1 MPIEIARIDLGRT
14 VSDPTWKRSETST
27 RCRRGVLYFCKI
39 LRQLTPCVSLSG
51 GVIFVAMNILLV
63 EDDLELARSVSD
75 YFREQG
81 YTVHH
86 CVDGVNGL
94 SSACESDYQVI
105 ILDRMLPRLDGLNF
119 VRKMRERA
127 VTTPVIFL
135 TTMGGIDDRV
145 QGLEAG
151 GDDYLVKPFAFAELL
166 ARVRVLSRRPG
177 NTQEPSTRL
186 SSGSI
191 ELDLLKRT
199 VMRAGKNIELL
210 PQEFRLLEYFV
221 RNPDRVLTRR
231 MLLEN
236 VWGIHFD
243 PQTSVVE
250 SHISRLRSKINHG
263 CEFDVIQTVRG
274 TGYKFLAPN

>member
-1 MPIEIARIDLGRT
+1 M
-14 VSDPTWKRSETST
+14 
-27 RCRRGVLYFCKI
+27 YFCKI
-39 LRQLTPCVSLSG
+39 RRPLMPCVSPGG
-51 GVIFVAMNILLV
+51 GVIFGPMNILLV

-75 YFREQG
+75 YFREHG
-81 YTVHH
+81 ITVHH
-86 CVDGVNGL
+86 RADGVDGL

-119 VRKMRERA
+119 VRKLREKA
-127 VTTPVIFL
+127 VATPVIYL

-177 NTQEPSTRL
+177 HSQEPATRL
-186 SSGSI
+186 SVGSI

-199 VMRAGKNIELL
+199 VVRAGKDIELL
-210 PQEFRLLEYFV
+210 PQEFRLLEYFA

-250 SHISRLRSKINHG
+250 SHISRLRGKVNHG
-263 CEFDVIQTVRG
+263 FEFDVIQTVRG

>member
-1 MPIEIARIDLGRT
+1 
-14 VSDPTWKRSETST
+14 
-27 RCRRGVLYFCKI
+27 
-39 LRQLTPCVSLSG
+39 
-51 GVIFVAMNILLV
+51 MNILLV
-63 EDDLELARSVSD
+63 EDDMELAHSVGEH
-75 YFREQG
+75 FRDQG
-81 YTVHH
+81 YVVQH
-86 CVDGVNGL
+86 CADGESGL
-94 SSACESDYQVI
+94 SSAAQADYQVI
-105 ILDRMLPRLDGLNF
+105 VLDRMLPALDGLEF
-119 VRKMRERA
+119 VRRLRQGG
-127 VTTPVIFL
+127 VRTPVIYL
-135 TTMGGIDDRV
+135 TTMSGIDDRV

-177 NTQEPSTRL
+177 SAPEPAVRL
-186 SSGSI
+186 TLGSI

-199 VMRAGKNIELL
+199 VARGGKNIELL

-250 SHISRLRSKINHG
+250 SHISRLRAKVNHG
-263 CEFDVIQTVRG
+263 FEFDVVQTVRG
-274 TGYKFLAPN
+274 NGYKFLAPN

>member
-1 MPIEIARIDLGRT
+1 MT
-14 VSDPTWKRSETST
+14 
-27 RCRRGVLYFCKI
+27 
-39 LRQLTPCVSLSG
+39 
-51 GVIFVAMNILLV
+51 ILLV
-63 EDDLELARSVSD
+63 EDDMDLAHSVGEH
-75 YFREQG
+75 FRGQG
-81 YTVHH
+81 YVVQH
-86 CVDGVNGL
+86 CTDGETGL
-94 SSACESDYQVI
+94 SNACQADYQVI
-105 ILDRMLPRLDGLNF
+105 VLDRMLPGLDGLEF
-119 VRKMRERA
+119 VRRLRQRG
-127 VTTPVIFL
+127 VRTPVIYL
-135 TTMGGIDDRV
+135 TTMSGIDDRV

-177 NTQEPSTRL
+177 SAPEPAVRL
-186 SSGSI
+186 ALGSI
-191 ELDLLKRT
+191 ELDLLERT
-199 VMRAGKNIELL
+199 VARAGKNIELL

-250 SHISRLRSKINHG
+250 SHISRLRAKLNHG
-263 CEFDVIQTVRG
+263 FEFDAIQTVRG

>member
-1 MPIEIARIDLGRT
+1 
-14 VSDPTWKRSETST
+14 
-27 RCRRGVLYFCKI
+27 
-39 LRQLTPCVSLSG
+39 
-51 GVIFVAMNILLV
+51 MNILLV
-63 EDDLELARSVSD
+63 EDDMELAHSVGEH
-75 YFREQG
+75 FRDQG
-81 YTVHH
+81 YVVQH
-86 CVDGVNGL
+86 CADGEIGF
-94 SSACESDYQVI
+94 SSACQVDYQVI
-105 ILDRMLPRLDGLNF
+105 VLDRMLPGLDGLEF
-119 VRKMRERA
+119 VRRLRQRG
-127 VTTPVIFL
+127 VRTPVIYL
-135 TTMGGIDDRV
+135 TTMSGIDDRV

-177 NTQEPSTRL
+177 SAPEPAIRL
-186 SSGSI
+186 ALGSI
-191 ELDLLKRT
+191 ELDLLERT
-199 VMRAGKNIELL
+199 VARAGKNIELL

-250 SHISRLRSKINHG
+250 SHISRLRGKLNHG
-263 CEFDVIQTVRG
+263 FEFDVIQTVRG